1 MSSTLVGRIIRA
13 IVPNCRS
20 ISPETWEH
28 ARECLVFYFSRRH
41 AHANAEDL
49 AQETLLTIWD
59 REDYEFESEADF
71 LKVCYGFARLIS
83 KEGYREAQR
92 QDGEEVDDSLPA
104 PQHQWGSQR
113 ATESRMLLA
122 EVWEIGRSQLEEK
135 EWRVIQQAADS
146 NMMTVAEEL
155 KLGTAI
161 NARVRLHRAR
171 KKLAKLVG
179 FK

>member
-1 MSSTLVGRIIRA
+1 M
-13 IVPNCRS
+13 PNCRS

-41 AHANAEDL
+41 ASSNAEDL
-49 AQETLLTIWD
+49 AQETLLAIWN
-59 REDYEFESEADF
+59 REDYEFESEDAF

-83 KEGYREAQR
+83 KEGLRESKR
-92 QDGEEVDDSLPA
+92 HDGKEADEFLAA
-104 PQHQWGSQR
+104 PQHGWGSQR
-113 ATESRMLLA
+113 ATESRLLLA
-122 EVWEIGRSQLEEK
+122 QVWEIGRSQLEEK
-135 EWRVIQQAADS
+135 EWRVIQQVADS
-146 NMMTVAEEL
+146 NLMAVTEEL
-155 KLGTAI
+155 KLGTAN